1 MTKAVKELQG
11 LTPLKVPVPPMLATA
26 IGYKGAARYVSFQ
39 WTPYGDEVD
48 YSDGRMSAT
57 GDWQAFLAY
66 IQHPAVSPLLAEYDL
81 GSSESEAK
89 HALILDREQ
98 HEVYIA
104 PVQDAENFLMKQWRH
119 QSPILMSHKENVP
132 KISIITSP
140 HIMSDEEIQRWIK
153 EKYTMIE
160 EMQKWLDKQLKN

>member
-1 MTKAVKELQG
+1 MSNAVKELKG
-11 LTPLKVPVPPMLATA
+11 LTPLKVPVPPMLAKA
-26 IGYKGAARYVSFQ
+26 IGYTGNTRYIAFN
-39 WTPYGDEVD
+39 WTPYGDEAE
-48 YSDGRMSAT
+48 YFDGRLSAT
-57 GDWQAFLAY
+57 GDCQAFLTY